1 MNQLTI
7 SKDYTKIPSDRR
19 IFGNFIESGFGC
31 QVRGMWSEMLYN
43 RAFRKVPG
51 YKKATWEW
59 LGLDEEHYVEKL
71 KEVKPS
77 VVRFPGGCFVSFYNW
92 ESSIGDRDERDVQES
107 YYWGGL
113 EENDVGL
120 DEFMQL
126 SELVGFEPQMCF
138 NMMTSTP
145 FKAMQL
151 VEYLNAPSDA
161 GMGRLRFLNGREK
174 PYSVRLFEMDNEP
187 GRKWTAHQ
195 YAKECVRFARQMR
208 QADPNIEFMLA
219 AYSYAPEL
227 LPQMLEIAGGEIS
240 YVIYRQ
246 GNPAF
251 VNQILPVIRE
261 YNKLHGTNLRLV
273 NTEWLP
279 SCKSLEPFEDPQIPQ
294 DFSWQGKVLNDYKG
308 IFSTQQISWN
318 YALNGAARLLDYISY
333 GGEFAL
339 ANFNNMCNTWGQN
352 VIEATKDT
360 CYLSCM
366 GHVFAFFSRVF
377 EPCTAAAVKT
387 ENPYLYALATKTQ
400 NGKEQ
405 RYLINRGSKAQEVK
419 LPLPA
424 SDEQNAWIVCDGLI
438 GKGRMYGEK
447 ETQKTVQAYRPEGK
461 SGCLTLNGLSLVCLE
476 RTSEK

>member
-195 YAKECVRFARQMR
+195 YAKECVRCIFLCTRAFATDVRDCWR
-208 QADPNIEFMLA
+208 RD
-219 AYSYAPEL
+219 
-227 LPQMLEIAGGEIS
+227 
-240 YVIYRQ
+240 
-246 GNPAF
+246 F
-251 VNQILPVIRE
+251 VC
-261 YNKLHGTNLRLV
+261 NLSSGKSCL
-273 NTEWLP
+273 
-279 SCKSLEPFEDPQIPQ
+279 CKSNFACN
-294 DFSWQGKVLNDYKG
+294 SG
-308 IFSTQQISWN
+308 I
-318 YALNGAARLLDYISY
+318 
-333 GGEFAL
+333 
-339 ANFNNMCNTWGQN
+339 
-352 VIEATKDT
+352 
-360 CYLSCM
+360 
-366 GHVFAFFSRVF
+366 
-377 EPCTAAAVKT
+377 
-387 ENPYLYALATKTQ
+387 
-400 NGKEQ
+400 
-405 RYLINRGSKAQEVK
+405 
-419 LPLPA
+419 
-424 SDEQNAWIVCDGLI
+424 
-438 GKGRMYGEK
+438 
-447 ETQKTVQAYRPEGK
+447 
-461 SGCLTLNGLSLVCLE
+461 
-476 RTSEK
+476 